1 LPQIVS
7 DVDPAQQ
14 RSALAVKKL
23 FPSLCAVAILAGLL
37 TLGSNAW
44 SQTAAKPAKD
54 AAAAKPAEDSRPHR
68 VGLIDMAHVFKH
80 YKKFD
85 SLREDLKS
93 QIGGSEEQAKE
104 LAEQIKKLQ
113 LEMKELKEGTPEFTA
128 KEQKMN
134 KLALDFESFRKST
147 QREILKEESKIYH
160 TVYMEVSDAV
170 KKYSKYYG
178 YTLVL
183 RFNREDLNPE
193 DPQGLIQGM
202 NRQVVFHRNEDD
214 MTESVLAHLNDKF
227 AEGNGG
233 AAAAPA
239 APAGR
244 PTARLPK

>member
-85 SLREDLKS
+85 SS
-93 QIGGSEEQAKE
+93 V
-104 LAEQIKKLQ
+104 
-113 LEMKELKEGTPEFTA
+113 
-128 KEQKMN
+128 
-134 KLALDFESFRKST
+134 
-147 QREILKEESKIYH
+147 KI
-160 TVYMEVSDAV
+160 
-170 KKYSKYYG
+170 
-178 YTLVL
+178 
-183 RFNREDLNPE
+183 
-193 DPQGLIQGM
+193 
-202 NRQVVFHRNEDD
+202 
-214 MTESVLAHLNDKF
+214 
-227 AEGNGG
+227 
-233 AAAAPA
+233 
-239 APAGR
+239 
-244 PTARLPK
+244 